1 MIKTDKGFAQLYKIY
16 GRSETE
22 IKEILVDI
30 LNKNGNISIY
40 TRTHANEVHVL
51 AELVEQDE
59 ETAKNTLKPVAKEIK
74 KALGTMVY
82 STKEHETME
91 EAVVRLLNKYELT
104 VTTAESCTGGMI
116 ASKIVNVPGA
126 SEVFNEGFITY
137 SNKAKRKHLDVSK
150 NTLKKYGAV
159 SEQTVKEMALGGV
172 FAADSDACI
181 AVSGI
186 AGPDGGT
193 DEKPVG
199 LVYIGCCIK
208 DNVTVKECHF
218 QGTRYEVREQAAN
231 EALDLLRV
239 SIINNYR

>member
-1 MIKTDKGFAQLYKIY
+1 MIKTDKGFVQLYKIY

-22 IKEILVDI
+22 IKEKLGDI
-30 LNKNGNISIY
+30 LNKNGNISVY
-40 TRTHANEVHVL
+40 TRTYANEVHVL

-59 ETAKNTLKPVAKEIK
+59 ETAKNTLKPVAREIK

-82 STKEHETME
+82 STKENETME
-91 EAVVRLLNKYELT
+91 EAVVRLLVKYELT

-116 ASKIVNVPGA
+116 ASKLVNVAGV
-126 SEVFNEGFITY
+126 SDVFNEGFITY
-137 SNKAKRKHLDVSK
+137 SNKAKRKILGVNK

-159 SEQTVKEMALGGV
+159 SEQTVREMAVGGV
-172 FAADSDACI
+172 FAADADACV

-199 LVYIGCCIK
+199 LVYIGCCVK
-208 DNVTVKECHF
+208 DDVVVKECHF
-218 QGTRYEVREQAAN
+218 DGTRMEVREQSAN
-231 EALDLLRV
+231 AALDLLRTA
-239 SIINNYR
+239 ILNHYR

>member
-22 IKEILVDI
+22 IKEKLGGI

-40 TRTHANEVHVL
+40 TRTHANEVHVF

-59 ETAKNTLKPVAKEIK
+59 ETAKNTLKPVAKEVK

-82 STKEHETME
+82 STKENETME

-231 EALDLLRV
+231 AALDLLRV

>member
-1 MIKTDKGFAQLYKIY
+1 MIKTDKGYAKIYKIY

-22 IKEILVDI
+22 VKEMLGS
-30 LNKNGNISIY
+30 LLGEKENISVS
-40 TRTHANEVHVL
+40 TKTCGKEVHVL
-51 AELVEQDE
+51 AEIAELDE
-59 ETAKNTLKPVAKEIK
+59 ETAKENLKPTHKEIK
-74 KALGTMVY
+74 KTLGSVVY
-82 STKEHETME
+82 SSKEAETLE
-91 EAVVRLLNKYELT
+91 DAVVRLLKKYDLT

-126 SEVFNEGFITY
+126 SDVFNEGYITY

-159 SEQTVKEMALGGV
+159 SEQTAKEMALGAV
-172 FAADSDACI
+172 FAADSDVSV
-181 AVSGI
+181 AVTGI

-208 DNVTVKECHF
+208 HDVTVKECHF
-218 QGTRYEVREQAAN
+218 EGDRLEIREQSAN
-231 EALDLLRV
+231 TALDLLRTA
-239 SIINNYR
+239 ILNNYR

>member
-1 MIKTDKGFAQLYKIY
+1 MIKTENGYAKLFKIY
-16 GRSETE
+16 GRSEAE
-22 IKEILVDI
+22 VKEMLGNI
-30 LNKNGNISIY
+30 LNMDGNIHV
-40 TRTHANEVHVL
+40 TTKVLEKEVHVL
-51 AELVEQDE
+51 ANVAEQDE
-59 ETAKNTLKPVAKEIK
+59 ETAKSTLKPVVKDIK
-74 KALGTMVY
+74 KALGAMSY

-91 EAVVRLLNKYELT
+91 EAVVRLLKKYELT

-116 ASKIVNVPGA
+116 ASLIVNVPGA
-126 SEVFNEGFITY
+126 SDVFNEGFITY
-137 SNKAKRKHLDVSK
+137 SNKAKRKLLDVSK

-159 SEQTVKEMALGGV
+159 SEQTVREMALGGV

-208 DNVTVKECHF
+208 DDVTVKECHF
-218 QGTRYEVREQAAN
+218 EGSRFEIREQSAYA
-231 EALDLLRV
+231 ALDLLRTA
-239 SIINNYR
+239 IIKNYR

>member
-1 MIKTDKGFAQLYKIY
+1 MIKTEKGYAQLYKIY

-22 IKEILVDI
+22 VKENLGDI
-30 LNKNGNISIY
+30 LKMNGNISVY
-40 TRTHANEVHVL
+40 TRRRGKEVHVL
-51 AELVEQDE
+51 AELAEQDE
-59 ETAKNTLKPVAKEIK
+59 EAAKDTLKPVAKEIK
-74 KALGTMVY
+74 KALGVMVY
-82 STKEHETME
+82 STKENETME

-126 SEVFNEGFITY
+126 SDVFNEGFITY
-137 SNKAKRKHLDVSK
+137 SNKAKRKHLDVGK

-172 FAADSDACI
+172 FAADSDACV

-193 DEKPVG
+193 EEKTVG

-208 DNVTVKECHF
+208 DDVTVKECHF
-218 QGTRYEVREQAAN
+218 HGNRLEIREQAAN
-231 EALDLLRV
+231 AALDLLRV
-239 SIINNYR
+239 AILNNYR

>member
-1 MIKTDKGFAQLYKIY
+1 MIVPIEEQLVNRLIE
-16 GRSETE
+16 RS
-22 IKEILVDI
+22 LH
-30 LNKNGNISIY
+30 ISC
-40 TRTHANEVHVL
+40 
-51 AELVEQDE
+51 
-59 ETAKNTLKPVAKEIK
+59 
-74 KALGTMVY
+74 
-82 STKEHETME
+82 
-91 EAVVRLLNKYELT
+91 
-104 VTTAESCTGGMI
+104 AESCTGGMI

-126 SEVFNEGFITY
+126 SDVFNEGFITY

-231 EALDLLRV
+231 AALDLLRV

>member
-1 MIKTDKGFAQLYKIY
+1 MIKTENGYAQIYKIY

-22 IKEILVDI
+22 VNNKLDDVLKNRGSVEVRTVCVD
-30 LNKNGNISIY
+30 
-40 TRTHANEVHVL
+40 NEVHVL
-51 AELVEQDE
+51 AELAEQDE
-59 ETAKNTLKPVAKEIK
+59 ERAKEQLKPLHKEIK
-74 KALGTMVY
+74 RALGTMYY
-82 STKEHETME
+82 SSKENETLE

-137 SNKAKRKHLDVSK
+137 SNKAKRKLLDVSK

-172 FAADSDACI
+172 FAADSDACV

-199 LVYIGCCIK
+199 LVYVGCCLR
-208 DNVTVKECHF
+208 NEVTVRECHF
-218 QGTRYEVREQAAN
+218 NGTRLEIREQAAYA
-231 EALDLLRV
+231 ALDLLRV
-239 SIINNYR
+239 TILKNYR

>member
-22 IKEILVDI
+22 IKEKLGDI

-59 ETAKNTLKPVAKEIK
+59 ETAKNTLKPVVKEIK
-74 KALGTMVY
+74 KTLGTMVY

-126 SEVFNEGFITY
+126 SDVFNEGFITY

-231 EALDLLRV
+231 AALDLLRV

>member
-1 MIKTDKGFAQLYKIY
+1 MIKTEKGYAQLYKIY

-22 IKEILVDI
+22 VKEKIGDTLKKDET
-30 LNKNGNISIY
+30 ISIS
-40 TRTHANEVHVL
+40 TRRRGKEVHVL
-51 AELVEQDE
+51 AEIAEQDE
-59 ETAKNTLKPVAKEIK
+59 ETAKNKLKPVTKELK
-74 KALGTMVY
+74 KALGVMVY
-82 STKEHETME
+82 STKENETLE
-91 EAVVRLLNKYELT
+91 EAVVRLLNKYGLT

-126 SEVFNEGFITY
+126 SDVFNEGFITY

-172 FAADSDACI
+172 FAADSDACV

-193 DEKPVG
+193 EEKPVG

-208 DNVTVKECHF
+208 DEVTVKECHF
-218 QGTRYEVREQAAN
+218 HGTRYEVREQAAN
-231 EALDLLRV
+231 TALDLLRV
-239 SIINNYR
+239 AILENYR

>member
-22 IKEILVDI
+22 IKEKLGGI

-40 TRTHANEVHVL
+40 IRTHANEVHVL

>member
-1 MIKTDKGFAQLYKIY
+1 MIKTERGFAQLYKIY

-22 IKEILVDI
+22 VKDKLGDI
-30 LNKNGNISIY
+30 LKMNGVINVY
-40 TRTHANEVHVL
+40 TRRRGKEVHVL
-51 AELVEQDE
+51 AEVADQDE
-59 ETAKNTLKPVAKEIK
+59 ENAKNTLKPVAKEIK
-74 KALGTMVY
+74 KALGVMVY
-82 STKEHETME
+82 STKENETME
-91 EAVVRLLNKYELT
+91 EAVVRLLSKYELT

-126 SEVFNEGFITY
+126 SDVFNEGFITY
-137 SNKAKRKHLDVSK
+137 SNKAKRKLLDVSK

-181 AVSGI
+181 AVTGI

-208 DNVTVKECHF
+208 DEVTVKECHF
-218 QGTRYEVREQAAN
+218 HGTRLEIREQSAN
-231 EALDLLRV
+231 TALDLLRI
-239 SIINNYR
+239 SILNNYR

>member
-1 MIKTDKGFAQLYKIY
+1 MIKTDKGFVQLYKIY

-22 IKEILVDI
+22 IKEKLGDI

-40 TRTHANEVHVL
+40 TRKHTNEVHVL

-59 ETAKNTLKPVAKEIK
+59 ETAKNTMRPVAKEIK

-91 EAVVRLLNKYELT
+91 EAVVRLLIKYELT

-231 EALDLLRV
+231 AALDLLRV

>member
-1 MIKTDKGFAQLYKIY
+1 MIKTEKGYAQLYKIY

-22 IKEILVDI
+22 VKEKLGDI
-30 LNKNGNISIY
+30 LNMNGNINVY
-40 TRTHANEVHVL
+40 TRRRGKEVHVL
-51 AELVEQDE
+51 AQLGEQDE
-59 ETAKNTLKPVAKEIK
+59 ETAKNTLKPAAKEIK
-74 KALGTMVY
+74 KALGAMVY
-82 STKEHETME
+82 STKEQETME

-116 ASKIVNVPGA
+116 AAKIVNVPGA
-126 SEVFNEGFITY
+126 SDVFNEGFITY

-208 DNVTVKECHF
+208 DDVTV
-218 QGTRYEVREQAAN
+218 
-231 EALDLLRV
+231 
-239 SIINNYR
+239 

>member
-1 MIKTDKGFAQLYKIY
+1 MIKTENGYAQIYKIY

-22 IKEILVDI
+22 VKNKLDDVLKNRGSVEVRTVCSDNEI
-30 LNKNGNISIY
+30 
-40 TRTHANEVHVL
+40 HVL
-51 AELVEQDE
+51 AELAEQDE
-59 ETAKNTLKPVAKEIK
+59 ERAKEQLKPLHKEIK
-74 KALGTMVY
+74 RALGTMYY
-82 STKEHETME
+82 SSIENETLE

-137 SNKAKRKHLDVSK
+137 SNKAKRKLLDVSK

-172 FAADSDACI
+172 FAADSDACV

-193 DEKPVG
+193 EEKPVG
-199 LVYIGCCIK
+199 LVYVGCCLE
-208 DNVTVKECHF
+208 NEVTVKECHF
-218 QGTRYEVREQAAN
+218 NGTRLEIREQAAN
-231 EALDLLRV
+231 AALDLLRV
-239 SIINNYR
+239 TILKNYR

>member
-1 MIKTDKGFAQLYKIY
+1 MIKTEKGYAQLYKIY

-22 IKEILVDI
+22 VKEKLGDI
-30 LNKNGNISIY
+30 LNMNGNINVY
-40 TRTHANEVHVL
+40 TRRRGKEVHVL
-51 AELVEQDE
+51 AELAEQDE
-59 ETAKNTLKPVAKEIK
+59 ETAKNTLKPAAKEIK
-74 KALGTMVY
+74 KALGAMVY
-82 STKEHETME
+82 STKEQETME

-116 ASKIVNVPGA
+116 AAKIVNVPGA
-126 SEVFNEGFITY
+126 SDVFNEGFITY

-208 DNVTVKECHF
+208 DDVTVKECHF
-218 QGTRYEVREQAAN
+218 HGTRFEIREQAAN
-231 EALDLLRV
+231 SALDLLRTA
-239 SIINNYR
+239 IINNYR

>member
-22 IKEILVDI
+22 IKEKLGDI

-116 ASKIVNVPGA
+116 ASKIVNVPG
-126 SEVFNEGFITY
+126 
-137 SNKAKRKHLDVSK
+137 
-150 NTLKKYGAV
+150 
-159 SEQTVKEMALGGV
+159 
-172 FAADSDACI
+172 
-181 AVSGI
+181 
-186 AGPDGGT
+186 
-193 DEKPVG
+193 
-199 LVYIGCCIK
+199 
-208 DNVTVKECHF
+208 
-218 QGTRYEVREQAAN
+218 
-231 EALDLLRV
+231 LRCV
-239 SIINNYR
+239 Q

>member
-1 MIKTDKGFAQLYKIY
+1 MIKTEKGYAQLYKIY

-22 IKEILVDI
+22 VKEKLGDI
-30 LNKNGNISIY
+30 LKMNGNISVY
-40 TRTHANEVHVL
+40 TRRRGKEVHVL
-51 AELVEQDE
+51 AELAEQDE
-59 ETAKNTLKPVAKEIK
+59 EAAKDTLKPVAKEIK
-74 KALGTMVY
+74 KALGVMVY
-82 STKEHETME
+82 STKENETME

-126 SEVFNEGFITY
+126 SDVFNEGFITY

-172 FAADSDACI
+172 FAADSDACV

-208 DNVTVKECHF
+208 DDVTVKECHF
-218 QGTRYEVREQAAN
+218 HGTRLEIREQAAN
-231 EALDLLRV
+231 AALDLLRV
-239 SIINNYR
+239 AILNNYR